1 MDIITLEQNLKC
13 PICWNIPEEPFE
25 SSCCGHIFCHPC
37 TKQIIEKKCPICRN
51 TSMNFRKNFLA
62 KKLLEEIK
70 IKCHYGC
77 DEQIK
82 INKMKEHR
90 YECRAALFKCTI
102 EFCAYTGNRTQLA
115 EHLIKEHVI
124 QVMIIS
130 EQYDQLK
137 SIFDMLDVKKS
148 VSVKKKMNMND
159 FNLKMNYNYS
169 NEDDEIHDS
178 WNKSDL
184 FDEFR

>member
-13 PICWNIPEEPFE
+13 PICWNIAEEPFE
-25 SSCCGHIFCHPC
+25 SSCCGHVFCHSC
-37 TKQIIEKKCPICRN
+37 SMQIIEKKCPICRN

-62 KKLLEEIK
+62 KRLLEEIK

-90 YECRAALFKCTI
+90 YECRAAIFKCTI
-102 EFCAYTGNRTQLA
+102 EGCTYNGNRNEIA
-115 EHLIKEHVI
+115 DHLVKEHVI
-124 QVMIIS
+124 QVMILS
-130 EQYDQLK
+130 EQYDHLK

-148 VSVKKKMNMND
+148 VSEKKKKMNMND

-169 NEDDEIHDS
+169 NEDIHDS